1 MWFDAFYV
9 AMLSEKIKRG
19 QKKLLRGAI
28 IGLISNL
35 NAFFGNQEFSS
46 QIFIVRHTKA
56 K

>member
-19 QKKLLRGAI
+19 RKKLLKGAI
-28 IGLISNL
+28 IGLLSNFRAL
-35 NAFFGNQEFSS
+35 FGNQEFSS
-46 QIFIVRHTKA
+46 QIFIIRHKKA